1 MTDQTTA
8 KTYELPAVLDSTVAT
23 SLLADLLPLRGKP
36 LRVSGEAV
44 NRVSTS
50 CLQVLLSA
58 AATWKA
64 DGVPFS
70 ITAPSA
76 TLLESTRLL
85 SIGNE
90 IIATD

>member
-1 MTDQTTA
+1 MTDQTIT
-8 KTYELPAVLDSTVAT
+8 TFELPATLDSTMAPR
-23 SLLADLLPLRGKP
+23 LLADLLPLRGKP

-64 DGVPFS
+64 DGMPFS
-70 ITAPSA
+70 ITTPSA